1 MASSA
6 ISGSGLP
13 MTLGLRPVARKS
25 ISHTEPQSGT
35 EPQAVG
41 QTQSGFVARK
51 PTWGSPRRM
60 HASSSFWNVSSVS
73 KPQARREIPGSKRSV
88 TWKPASWSCW
98 RKVRVPKA

>member
-41 QTQSGFVARK
+41 QTQSGLVAIK
-51 PTWGSPRRM
+51 STLGSLSRM
-60 HASSSFWNVSSVS
+60 QASSSFRKVSSVS
-73 KPQARREIPGSKRSV
+73 KPQTRREIPSSRLSV
-88 TWKPASWSCW
+88 IRKPASPSCW